1 MKEVELRYVAHITD
15 ITGVPKERY
24 RTDASTL
31 RDLVEEL
38 EARYGGFREAFV
50 DPATGRLRWNAMIYY
65 RGPEEVPV
73 AVVDLDQPLGDGAAV
88 TFW

>member
-24 RTDASTL
+24 RTGAATL

-65 RGPEEVPV
+65 RSPGEVPV